1 MASDPENT
9 SQRALRRFESG
20 QTDFEE
26 IVDARGLRT
35 FMIRDQDDPRFFRIE
50 TEDPNGGF
58 SVSATGLR
66 LPPSQERPRELPRHL
81 PFIPGVTTVVM
92 IMPATGSVV
101 VRWENPTDPAGTFHQ
116 VREELLQGGWLE
128 ETREADRVPSKEGS
142 PHAFRLQVRKETAS
156 RTLILFDGES
166 QSDLVLTEDPVT

>member
-1 MASDPENT
+1 MASDLDNT

-26 IVDARGLRT
+26 IVDARGLRS

-58 SVSATGLR
+58 WVSATGLR
-66 LPPSQERPRELPRHL
+66 LPPSPERPRELPRHL

-101 VRWENPTDPAGTFHQ
+101 IRWENPTNPAGTFHQ
-116 VREELLQGGWLE
+116 IREELIQDGWLE
-128 ETREADRVPSKEGS
+128 ETGDSGAAPREEGAS
-142 PHAFRLQVRKETAS
+142 FASRLEVRKDTAS
-156 RTLILFDGES
+156 RTLTLFEGEN
-166 QSDLVLTEDPVT
+166 QSDLVLTEDRVA